1 MIQDVKAV
9 RAIDLHSHINHGTP
23 YDSLSND
30 SLIYKAEYDF
40 LTERYDIAN
49 IEKAV
54 FSTFAAVLH
63 TEPIVEENE
72 YLHKLVLEKE
82 RAYQWVVVDPRQK
95 KTFEQADRMLDS
107 KKVLG
112 LKIMPG
118 MHGYDI
124 KEYGDSIFSFAAE
137 RKTVI
142 LIHPTGNAADE
153 CSFADK
159 YPETKLILA
168 HLEGEGHVCFIR
180 GSKNGNIYT
189 DTSGSAS
196 VNNNSV
202 EYAVSEVGSTHIF
215 FGTDTYAAGFQ
226 RGRIEYA
233 AISDEDKRNILRENA
248 LRVFA
253 RNFVD

>member
-1 MIQDVKAV
+1 MIQDVK
-9 RAIDLHSHINHGTP
+9 AIDLHSHINHGTP
-23 YDSLSND
+23 YDSLSNEAN
-30 SLIYKAEYDF
+30 IYKAEYDF
-40 LTERYDIAN
+40 LCTMYDRAN

-63 TEPIVEENE
+63 TEPIIEENE
-72 YLHKLVLEKE
+72 YLHKLVLQNE

-95 KTFEQADRMLDS
+95 ETFEQADRMLDS

-124 KEYGDSIFSFAAE
+124 MEYGDSLFSFAAE
-137 RKTVI
+137 RKTTI
-142 LIHPTGNAADE
+142 LIHPTARAADE

-180 GSKNGNIYT
+180 GAKNGNIYT
-189 DTSGSAS
+189 DTSGGAS

-202 EYAVSEVGSTHIF
+202 EYAVSEVGSSHIF
-215 FGTDTYAAGFQ
+215 FGTDTYASGFQ

-233 AISDEDKRNILRENA
+233 GISDEDKINILRNNA

-253 RNFVD
+253 RNFS